1 MEHILNNFNLLVST
15 SRFNE
20 VNAKAEIW
28 FTLLMCGDKYPIISA
43 MKYPG
48 LITAATNID
57 KKEVIQKIKKL
68 LERDPDFFQFI
79 LKIVPV
85 DYVCET
91 QLNIIKDFVEKYYA
105 FYLNKEDSFKIEL
118 NRRKNEII
126 ERDTFIEAVAKII
139 NNRVDLDNP
148 DKILRIE
155 LLGNVC
161 GISFLNPDDII
172 IIHNKYNQI

>member
-1 MEHILNNFNLLVST
+1 MNNFNLLIST

-28 FTLLMCGDKYPIISA
+28 FTLLMCGYKYPIISGI
-43 MKYPG
+43 KYPG

-57 KKEVIQKIKKL
+57 SKEVILKIKKI
-68 LERDPDFFQFI
+68 LEKDSNFFQFI
-79 LKIVPV
+79 LKIIPI

-91 QLNIIKDFVEKYYA
+91 KLNVIKDIVEKYYPL
-105 FYLNKEDSFKIEL
+105 YLNKNDSFKIEL
-118 NRRKNEII
+118 KRRKNEII
-126 ERDTFIEAVAKII
+126 ERDAIIESVAKII

-148 DKILRIE
+148 DKTIRIE
-155 LLGNVC
+155 LLGNVS

-172 IIHNKYNQI
+172 NIHNTYNQF